1 MRVDNYKHTRAGAH
15 TDTHRPPNGIL
26 VLIESVSG
34 VSAVALEQNNSEERG
49 NLFRGSTTR

>member
-1 MRVDNYKHTRAGAH
+1 MCVQTTTNTHAGAH

>member
-1 MRVDNYKHTRAGAH
+1 MRADNYKHTRGRAH
-15 TDTHRPPNGIL
+15 RHTQTPNGIL